1 MEDEINDFDSRA
13 ESIMLN
19 CGATP
24 KLSDLELNVI
34 SDDVNYIC
42 DELLFV
48 HLLKDKNRAYRLI
61 LDNDI
66 KLIKDFRH
74 ENKVPRRL
82 TKMQKERFKDID
94 IPNSVLDNPRKAIKQ
109 VTDKMNNFLFPDDP
123 KPKIWNN
130 VTEFEEA
137 LDRLGENLE
146 GINGKKESLGVSVK
160 YVMRP
165 SVILYIV
172 YIVIMFLY
180 YVQTLLDTENGGAV
194 KAEFYNIGF
203 ISQSTYA
210 ALIYRFTQ
218 HYEKYLKITYT
229 DGDLDSGVCSAVS
242 DIITHIRVFY
252 EKMMCYKKDSNK
264 KDCVHLMLN
273 AMYEIY
279 EDKYVNN
286 VFMAAKSEFKAA
298 VNSINKFIEKK
309 NKFLLREENFDAN
322 YTADNEAFEHVYRV
336 FLHNAGANLF
346 KDKRNANKRRN
357 DVRSKNYQYDISK
370 YYARYD
376 DFLKHKLLESFVN
389 ILSDPAVKEPP
400 ANGLDTNSK
409 HLRSIVEILFEIEKE
424 YLPEYFE
431 LVDLIFNIDTKQYF
445 NYSNTKFVEESYINI
460 SNLTYSNKHFE
471 YFSEVRD
478 KLKLSGAISFQG
490 DMIDSE
496 LTKTTLLTRIQSRK
510 KNVLTI
516 QKLYEE
522 FQSKIRTSAMTDADI
537 SEDGKFYDIYTKIK
551 EDFNTVTE
559 EYKITKTIVMT
570 HLKNYIESDEE
581 FQNNPTLR
589 GTAILNINFIVE
601 SMVNQLK
608 TSRDVRNTVLN
619 NVDIN
624 LNKYI
629 SFMKFENKLTQLD
642 ENDLERLF
650 HYVKQINTTMRNFRK
665 YTKSEEI
672 SFSKRFQKAE
682 IYETAVNDTKWCAF
696 VLIFVNFY
704 DMLELEDKYGT
715 LNFVAKS
722 EFAQGV
728 RNLKTKAASKLGL
741 EKGLVKGAERLGS
754 KAKSTAQS
762 AKSGLSELGK
772 KTSNAASS
780 LYQSATSK
788 KSSSSAPASSG
799 TTFVTGA
806 TKQQGVMGKLGKMFG
821 KGGDGQSFDDTAQ
834 ENKEATKS
842 EKSEKTK
849 ESDDESEESGDKK
862 RKEKKDLQEQFV
874 DLIVPFVA
882 TIAAWNILFTFMSS
896 YLTKY
901 KTDINYDKVTNIT
914 NTEIFERELEKYEGT
929 FRDYIEKKRDTKACK
944 RMYLQ
949 LMNTL
954 EAYEH
959 CNFVKGSFKSTPFPA
974 TDMLTNGL
982 LLAVCFG
989 IFYVAYT
996 GTGMKDRQKNTKNL
1010 QEILMEEISEMQED
1024 LTEDSVKKSIESVK
1038 GNLEKEWYKL
1048 YKSWANTYM
1057 NGKDN
1062 PKKSEELNKYE
1073 SKEIRFRT
1081 MLIKFLDKFD
1091 NKLERLNK
1099 LVKQLRGDNEDNE
1112 DKYSIST
1119 LENIEQ
1125 NLKKGSPEALVDSIK
1140 DSDKRGDIYFKIMR
1154 QYDESFH
1161 DKVEGIGENDFF
1173 DPQVFQVAGGNSFN
1187 AKGGN
1192 RRQFGPYA
1200 APAASGIGNPNQGA
1214 YSPGV
1219 VMDIPVERVDLTV
1232 QNELLKQYTKK
1243 KDKLEAQLIL
1253 MQRDNKGLVNWA
1265 LAGAILSFSF
1275 YFVDQLNR
1283 NTNRYKR
1290 LMSSGGTYTRECLY

>member
-1 MEDEINDFDSRA
+1 MEDDNDFDSRA

-66 KLIKDFRH
+66 KLIKDFRN
-74 ENKVPRRL
+74 EKIVPKRL

-94 IPNSVLDNPRKAIKQ
+94 IPNSDLSDPRKAIKK
-109 VTDKMNNFLFPDDP
+109 VTEKMNNFLFPDDP

-146 GINGKKESLGVSVK
+146 GINGKKESLGYSVR
-160 YVMRP
+160 YAMQP
-165 SVILYIV
+165 SVYFYIAYIV
-172 YIVIMFLY
+172 YMFY
-180 YVQTLLDTENGGAV
+180 NYVQTLLDTENGGAV
-194 KAEFYNIGF
+194 KAEIYNIGF

-229 DGDLDSGVCSAVS
+229 DGDLDSGVCSSVS

-252 EKMMCYKKDSNK
+252 RKLMCLKGNETNANK
-264 KDCVHLMLN
+264 INCTKLMLD

-346 KDKRNANKRRN
+346 KDNRNANKRRN
-357 DVRSKNYQYDISK
+357 DVRSKNYRYDK
-370 YYARYD
+370 NENHTRYD
-376 DFLKHKLLESFVN
+376 DFLKHKLLESFIN

-400 ANGLDTNSK
+400 ARGLDTNSK
-409 HLRSIVEILFEIEKE
+409 NLRCIVEILFEIEKE

-510 KNVLTI
+510 RNVLTI

-522 FQSKIRTSAMTDADI
+522 FQSKIRTSAMTEADI

-682 IYETAVNDTKWCAF
+682 IYETAVNDTRWCAF
-696 VLIFVNFY
+696 VLIFVYFY
-704 DMLELEDKYGT
+704 DMLELKDKFGKLDYI
-715 LNFVAKS
+715 AKS
-722 EFAQGV
+722 SVAQGL
-728 RNLKTKAASKLGL
+728 RNAKTKAASKLGL
-741 EKGLVKGAERLGS
+741 EKGLVKGAER
-754 KAKSTAQS
+754 
-762 AKSGLSELGK
+762 GLSNVGK
-772 KTSNAASS
+772 GLSN
-780 LYQSATSK
+780 ATSK
-788 KSSSSAPASSG
+788 ASSAFQSARSKMSSSSAPG

-806 TKQQGVMGKLGKMFG
+806 TQQGVMGKLGKLGKMFG
-821 KGGDGQSFDDTAQ
+821 KKGGDSQSFDDTAQ
-834 ENKEATKS
+834 EKKEATKS
-842 EKSEKTK
+842 EKSEKKK
-849 ESDDESEESGDKK
+849 ESDDESEESDDKK
-862 RKEKKDLQEQFV
+862 KKEKSLEEQVV

-929 FRDYIEKKRDTKACK
+929 FRDYIEKKRNTKACK

-1010 QEILMEEISEMQED
+1010 KKILMEEISEMQED

-1048 YKSWANTYM
+1048 YKSWAKTYM

-1062 PKKSEELNKYE
+1062 PKSPEELKKYE
-1073 SKEIRFRT
+1073 SREIRFRT
-1081 MLIKFLDKFD
+1081 MLIRFLDKFD

-1099 LVKQLRGDNEDNE
+1099 LVEQLRE
-1112 DKYSIST
+1112 DKDKYST

-1125 NLKKGSPEALVDSIK
+1125 NLEKGSPEALVDSIK

-1154 QYDESFH
+1154 NYDDGFH
-1161 DKVEGIGENDFF
+1161 DKLEGQGETWG
-1173 DPQVFQVAGGNSFN
+1173 AGNSF
-1187 AKGGN
+1187 KGGN

-1200 APAASGIGNPNQGA
+1200 APAASGIGNPNQGT
-1214 YSPGV
+1214 YPV
-1219 VMDIPVERVDLTV
+1219 MTPVMDIPVERVDLTV
-1232 QNELLKQYTKK
+1232 QNELLKQYTRK
-1243 KDKLEAQLIL
+1243 KDKLEAQLLL

-1290 LMSSGGTYTRECLY
+1290 LMSSGGTYSRECIY

>member
-66 KLIKDFRH
+66 KFIKDFR
-74 ENKVPRRL
+74 NDGTVPARL

-94 IPNSVLDNPRKAIKQ
+94 IPNSDLSNPETAINK
-109 VTDKMNNFLFPDDP
+109 VTEKMNKFLFPDDP

-146 GINGKKESLGVSVK
+146 GINGKKESLGVSVR
-160 YVMRP
+160 YVMQP
-165 SVILYIV
+165 SVYLYIA
-172 YIVIMFLY
+172 YIVVNFY
-180 YVQTLLDTENGGAV
+180 YYAQTLLDVENGGAV
-194 KAEFYNIGF
+194 QAERYNIGF

-229 DGDLDSGVCSAVS
+229 DGDLDSGVCSSVS

-252 EKMMCYKKDSNK
+252 RKLMCLKGNETDDNK
-264 KDCVHLMLN
+264 ANCTKEMLD

-346 KDKRNANKRRN
+346 KDDRNANKRRS
-357 DVRSKNYQYDISK
+357 DVRLKSYQYDNNKNIL
-370 YYARYD
+370 RYD
-376 DFLKHKLLESFVN
+376 DFLKHKLLESFIN

-400 ANGLDTNSK
+400 ANGLETNSK
-409 HLRSIVEILFEIEKE
+409 HLRCIVEILFEIEKE

-522 FQSKIRTSAMTDADI
+522 FQSKIRTSAMTEADI
-537 SEDGKFYDIYTKIK
+537 REDGKFYDIYTKIK

-589 GTAILNINFIVE
+589 DTAILNINFIVE

-608 TSRDVRNTVLN
+608 ISRDVRNTVLN

-650 HYVKQINTTMRNFRK
+650 HYVKQINMTMRNFRK
-665 YTKSEEI
+665 YTKSEEM

-696 VLIFVNFY
+696 VLIFVHFY
-704 DMLELEDKYGT
+704 DMLELEDKFENLDY
-715 LNFVAKS
+715 LAKS
-722 EFAQGV
+722 SVAQDL
-728 RNLKTKAASKLGL
+728 RNAKTKAASTLGL
-741 EKGLVKGAERLGS
+741 ERGLVKGAERLGS
-754 KAKSTAQS
+754 KTASAMKST
-762 AKSGLSELGK
+762 KSGLSN
-772 KTSNAASS
+772 TASS
-780 LYQSATSK
+780 AFQSARSK
-788 KSSSSAPASSG
+788 MSSSSAPG
-799 TTFVTGA
+799 TTFVTA
-806 TKQQGVMGKLGKMFG
+806 QQGVMGKLGKMFG
-821 KGGDGQSFDDTAQ
+821 KKQKAGDGQSFDDTAQ

-842 EKSEKTK
+842 EKSEKK
-849 ESDDESEESGDKK
+849 KESDDESDDESEESGDKK
-862 RKEKKDLQEQFV
+862 KKKKKDLQEQFV

-882 TIAAWNILFTFMSS
+882 SIAAWNILFTFMSS

-929 FRDYIEKKRDTKACK
+929 FRDYIEKNRDTKACK
-944 RMYLQ
+944 EMYLQ

-1010 QEILMEEISEMQED
+1010 KEILMEEISEMQED
-1024 LTEDSVKKSIESVK
+1024 LTEDSVKKSIEIAR

-1048 YKSWANTYM
+1048 YKSWAKTYM

-1062 PKKSEELNKYE
+1062 PKTKEELKKYE
-1073 SKEIRFRT
+1073 SREIRFRT

-1091 NKLERLNK
+1091 NKLERLEENK
-1099 LVKQLRGDNEDNE
+1099 LVKQLREE
-1112 DKYSIST
+1112 DKYPIST
-1119 LENIEQ
+1119 LESIEQ
-1125 NLKKGSPEALVDSIK
+1125 YLKKGSPKALVDSTK
-1140 DSDKRGDIYFKIMR
+1140 DLDKRGDIYFKIMGN
-1154 QYDESFH
+1154 YDDGFH
-1161 DKVEGIGENDFF
+1161 DKLEGQGETWG
-1173 DPQVFQVAGGNSFN
+1173 AGNSF
-1187 AKGGN
+1187 KGGN
-1192 RRQFGPYA
+1192 RRQFGQNVA
-1200 APAASGIGNPNQGA
+1200 APEASGIGNQGA
-1214 YSPGV
+1214 FQPVINSQGFPV
-1219 VMDIPVERVDLTV
+1219 ERVERVDLTV
-1232 QNELLKQYTKK
+1232 QNEMLKQYTRK
-1243 KDKLEAQLIL
+1243 KDKLEAQLLL

-1275 YFVDQLNR
+1275 YFVDILDR
-1283 NTNRYKR
+1283 NTNRYKK
-1290 LMSSGGTYTRECLY
+1290 LMSSGGTYSRECLY